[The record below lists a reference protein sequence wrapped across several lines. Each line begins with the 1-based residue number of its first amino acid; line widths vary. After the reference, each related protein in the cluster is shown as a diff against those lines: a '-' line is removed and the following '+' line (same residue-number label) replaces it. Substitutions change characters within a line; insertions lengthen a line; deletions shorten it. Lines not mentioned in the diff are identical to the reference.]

1 MTFHTISEYSLIH
14 PLIPPLTSFLSERF
28 VDAPRSEEERLASWG
43 LSNEQIAGEFL
54 SLVNDLPC
62 DTVNLCHVN
71 GLHFD
76 FFSHLSYSFCT
87 RYMLFLASSSSDL
100 DAGMEGYLPSHS
112 HDSNDGDR
120 ARSGSDAG
128 GHAKRGGGL
137 FGMISSVVGG
147 GRKDDKGPLQRLREI
162 RDVTWPS
169 FSDRGVLPPT
179 AFQNERFKLIPNI
192 PEGPWVVKSAVGTY

>member
-1 MTFHTISEYSLIH
+1 M
-14 PLIPPLTSFLSERF
+14 
-28 VDAPRSEEERLASWG
+28 ASWG

-54 SLVNDLPC
+54 SALVNDLPC
-62 DTVNLCHVN
+62 DTVNLCLVN

-76 FFSHLSYSFCT
+76 FFAHLSYSFCT
-87 RYMLFLASSSSDL
+87 RYMLFLSGFMAEQAAGVASSSSDL